1 MLHLRGV
8 GGALEHHV
16 LEEVREAAAALRLEA
31 KADFIVDADGD
42 DRRGGVGSDD
52 DFQSVG

>member
-1 MLHLRGV
+1 MLHLGRV